1 MPTESERKL
10 RKFMLV
16 YEFSR
21 EVRPGVSALGNGRSF
36 GEGYVLSQEQIEQWE
51 SEIRD
56 ALFELYSVKSL
67 GISNIIELEG

>member
-16 YEFSR
+16 HEFSF
-21 EVRPGVSALGNGRSF
+21 EVRPGVSALGNGRTF

-51 SEIRD
+51 SEIRN
-56 ALFELYSVKSL
+56 LLSESYSIKSL
-67 GISNIIELEG
+67 GISNIIELEA